1 VKIKSWLLLLFII
14 LGLSLVIFKFFP
26 QLILPRM
33 VDFEVNYQAGQ
44 RIWRGETLYRV
55 EDGHYQFKYPP
66 FASLLYFPLGFL
78 SLNQA
83 KFIWFMLTVT
93 ATFALIILS
102 SRLAAFPS
110 SAPAY
115 VPVFTFLI
123 LARFLARELSLGQIN
138 TLIICLL
145 LLMLKNW
152 LIDSGSF
159 ATSLKTG
166 FLWGL
171 ATSLKPYALIF
182 FPLFLLRRRW
192 KIIGSA
198 LFFFILSFFMPAI
211 FYGLKGNLIVHQEWL
226 NHLKASTP
234 PLLSSQDNISLFA
247 LLYKWFGPEIPVWTL
262 GLFAIALLAAAI
274 FLAVI
279 RAKNM
284 NYPVI
289 LEAAALL
296 LLMPIVSPLG
306 WDYTL
311 LSSSLAISLI
321 LYHFPTFPRL
331 SRYFLGLIFILIAF
345 MIFDL
350 LGRQVYSFLMMKISL
365 PTLLFLLVLGYL
377 LWLRFKGKA

>member
-1 VKIKSWLLLLFII
+1 
-14 LGLSLVIFKFFP
+14 
-26 QLILPRM
+26 M

-66 FASLLYFPLGFL
+66 FASLLYFPLGL
-78 SLNQA
+78 VSLNQA
-83 KFIWFMLTVT
+83 KFIWFMLTVS
-93 ATFALIILS
+93 ATFALMMLS
-102 SRLAAFPS
+102 ARLAAFPS
-110 SAPAY
+110 IAPGY
-115 VPVFTFLI
+115 VSVFTFLI
-123 LARFLARELSLGQIN
+123 LARFLAREVSLGQIN

-152 LIDSGSF
+152 LVESDSF

-171 ATSLKPYALIF
+171 ATSLKPYSLIF
-182 FPLFLLRRRW
+182 LPLFLLRRSW

-198 LFFFILSFFMPAI
+198 LLFFILSFLMPAL
-211 FYGLKGNLIVHQEWL
+211 FYGLRGNLIVHHEWL
-226 NHLKASTP
+226 SHLKASTP

-247 LLYKWFGPEIPVWTL
+247 LFYKWFGPKIPVWTL
-262 GLFAIALLAAAI
+262 GLLTIALLAAVM

-279 RAKNM
+279 KAKNM
-284 NYPVI
+284 SSPVI
-289 LEAAALL
+289 LESAALL
-296 LLMPIVSPLG
+296 LLMPLVSPLG

-311 LSSSLAISLI
+311 FSSSLAVSL
-321 LYHFPTFPRL
+321 LLNHFHSFPRL
-331 SRYFLGLIFILIAF
+331 GRYFLGFVFILIAF

-350 LGRQVYSFLMMKISL
+350 LGRQFYSFLMMKISL
-365 PTLLFLLVLGYL
+365 PTLLFLIVLAYL

>member
-1 VKIKSWLLLLFII
+1 MKLKSWTLFLFVA
-14 LGLSLVIFKFFP
+14 LGLSLIILSFFP

-33 VDFEVNYQAGQ
+33 VDFEVNYQAAQ

-83 KFIWFMLTVT
+83 KFIWFMLTLS
-93 ATFALIILS
+93 ATFVLIILS
-102 SRLAAFPS
+102 ARLAAFPS
-110 SAPAY
+110 IAPGY

-145 LLMLKNW
+145 LLMVKSW
-152 LIDSGSF
+152 LIESDSST
-159 ATSLKTG
+159 TSLKTG

-171 ATSLKPYALIF
+171 ATSIKPYSLIF
-182 FPLFLLRRRW
+182 LPLFLLRRSW

-198 LFFFILSFFMPAI
+198 LLFFVLSFFMPAL
-211 FYGLKGNLIVHQEWL
+211 FYGLKGNLIVHREWL
-226 NHLKASTP
+226 GHLEASTP

-247 LLYKWFGPEIPVWTL
+247 LFYKWFGPKIPVWTL
-262 GLFAIALLAAAI
+262 GLLVITLLAAAM

-279 RAKNM
+279 RAKNIS
-284 NYPVI
+284 YPVI
-289 LEAAALL
+289 LESAALL
-296 LLMPIVSPLG
+296 LLMPLVSPLG

-321 LYHFPTFPRL
+321 LYHFPSFPRL
-331 SRYFLGLIFILIAF
+331 SRYFLGFIFILIAF

-350 LGRQVYSFLMMKISL
+350 LGRQVYSFLMMQISL
-365 PTLLFLLVLGYL
+365 PTLLFLLVLAYL
-377 LWLRFKGKA
+377 LRLRFRGKA